1 MIIKLWI
8 YNIEPTDTTRG
19 YFLGESSEICIRG
32 ILDSIPVEFYGDTR
46 QEVIEQV
53 KKCAKARFGGGSI
66 RIMYG

>member
-8 YNIEPTDTTRG
+8 YDIEPTATSRG
-19 YFLGESSEICIRG
+19 YFLGESSEICIKG
-32 ILDSIPVEFYGDTR
+32 ILDSIPVEFYGETR

-53 KKCAKARFGGGSI
+53 KQVAKARYGEGSI